1 MAHKSEEFVFWV
13 VAAANKYQGI
23 PNPIDFAAL
32 TMQGTLQKIIVTDMR
47 ACN

>member
-32 TMQGTLQKIIVTDMR
+32 TMQEIILTDMR